1 MRKQINITK
10 NNSNIRVKK
19 DIIKELNT
27 GKIYNENCIKT
38 MLKMHSDYID
48 MVLTSPPY
56 DDLRNY
62 NGYSFPLEKIIIEL
76 YRVLKKGGIIIWV
89 VGDKT
94 ESGSETGTSFNQAL
108 LFKKLGFNL
117 HDTMI
122 YYKNNPMPTTG
133 KRYHQHFEYMFAF
146 SKGTPKTFNPIK
158 EQTKYNGLANMK
170 NRGKQGTLNYK
181 KVERTKEK
189 KIGNVFFYSI
199 GGGIS
204 TKDKIA
210 FQHPAIFPDK
220 LAEDQ
225 ITTWSNEDDL
235 IYDPFMGSGT
245 TAKISHLL
253 NRKWIGSEISKEYVE
268 IANERLKDYT
278 RNLFSK

>member
-1 MRKQINITK
+1 MIN
-10 NNSNIRVKK
+10 
-19 DIIKELNT
+19 LN
-27 GKIYNENCIKT
+27 KIYNENCIDT
-38 MLKMHSDYID
+38 MANMPSESVD

-62 NGYSFPLEKIIIEL
+62 NGFDLPLERIIKGLFRI
-76 YRVLKKGGIIIWV
+76 LKKGSVVVWV

-94 ESGSETGTSFNQAL
+94 EDGSETGTSFRQAL
-108 LFKKLGFNL
+108 AFKELGFNI

-146 SKGTPKTFNPIK
+146 SKGAPKTFNPMT
-158 EQTKYNGLANMK
+158 EPTKYNGLANMK
-170 NRGKQGTLNYK
+170 NRGKEGTLNYK

-189 KIGNVFFYSI
+189 KMGNVFFYSV

-210 FQHPAIFPDK
+210 YKHPAIFPEK
-220 LAEDQ
+220 LAYDQ
-225 ITTWSNEDDL
+225 IRTWSNEGDI

-245 TAKISHLL
+245 TAKVAHLL
-253 NRKWIGSEISKEYVE
+253 KRKWVGSEISAEYTEISNQRLKEY
-268 IANERLKDYT
+268 LKT
-278 RNLFSK
+278 NLFST